1 MKILEFVK
9 DYIEEKGI
17 NFLTQED
24 FDSTVGG
31 IKKYLADNGIDE
43 TEEREYYQKFVSRHM
58 KMINDRDI
66 KGYFQAYEDISII
79 NQLVAKARS
88 NEELTKDDRDMLLK
102 SYERTVYFKRMGEYI
117 PKDEVNLILGLG
129 KEQEWEEGINT

>member
-58 KMINDRDI
+58 KMINDRDL

-129 KEQEWEEGINT
+129 KEQE

>member
-43 TEEREYYQKFVSRHM
+43 TEEREYYQKFVSRHL
-58 KMINDRDI
+58 KMINDRDL

-129 KEQEWEEGINT
+129 KEQEWKEGINT